1 MTSQEQ
7 FDVEQA
13 LAALGEWLEEEG
25 GEPLGVVILGGT
37 ALILHGIVDRGTSDV
52 DLLALA
58 DPVDRDQ
65 GGSPTIR
72 PPEPLPRRLRDGIR
86 RIARDFQLS
95 EDWMNVG
102 PAAQWKTGLPEGL
115 VERLEWRRFGH
126 LHAGLVSR
134 YDLIFFKLYAAA
146 DSGGTESVHFQD
158 LLKLRPS
165 EQELAEAERWV
176 RTQDPSPAFQS
187 LLDQALE
194 AVDAHR
200 E

>member
-1 MTSQEQ
+1 MNPQGE

-13 LAALGEWLEEEG
+13 LAALGEWLEQEG

-37 ALILHGIVDRGTSDV
+37 ALILLGIVERGTSDV

-58 DPVDRDQ
+58 DPIDRGH

-72 PPEPLPRRLRDGIR
+72 PPEPLPRRLRDGVR

-95 EDWMNVG
+95 ENWMNVG
-102 PAAQWKTGLPEGL
+102 LAAQWKTGLPEGL
-115 VERLEWRRFGH
+115 AERLEWRQFGA
-126 LHAGLVSR
+126 LHVGLVSR

-146 DSGGTESVHFQD
+146 DSPGTESVHFQD
-158 LLKLRPS
+158 LVTLDPS
-165 EQELAEAERWV
+165 DQELAEAEQWV
-176 RTQDPSPAFQS
+176 RSQDPSPAFQS

-194 AVDAHR
+194 AVNAHR